1 MRRGIYEKITARVD
15 FLKPRTLYYSEEKIF
30 DSGEIF
36 QIHRG
41 PRWRIF
47 QRGTTFFPPRQ
58 YSATQ
63 LDSGCWGRRRTDRR
77 GCHGASTGN
86 GSVTYVTMM
95 LAAGKGTF
103 LNTFDSVF
111 EHEYFSRWNW
121 RGWSCCDIWG
131 WGGYERKIGVL
142 GASEICLSFYVY

>member
-1 MRRGIYEKITARVD
+1 MPTEDSQFWANEEFVRRGICEKITPRVD

-63 LDSGCWGRRRTDRR
+63 LDRVYSRIHTHLWGPFSKKPCLLKSLR
-77 GCHGASTGN
+77 GLLFPIEKKET
-86 GSVTYVTMM
+86 
-95 LAAGKGTF
+95 
-103 LNTFDSVF
+103 
-111 EHEYFSRWNW
+111 
-121 RGWSCCDIWG
+121 WG
-131 WGGYERKIGVL
+131 WWHLFISQPIHSTYNISPHLKVHNEKCIHFL
-142 GASEICLSFYVY
+142 E